1 MPHKEAYQ
9 KPIFYLPKKNVNLQ
23 KWAVI
28 ACDQFTSQPEYW
40 SAVEK
45 FVGDAPSTYHLIL
58 PEAYLETPKAEEH
71 GRKTYELMRE
81 YLNQGLFDQYEG
93 FVYIER
99 NFGSKIRRGL
109 LVNLDLEQYDF
120 NQGSQTLIRAS
131 EGTILDRLP
140 PRIKIREK
148 ALLELPHIMVLI
160 DDRQD
165 ELFSYLSN
173 NKQNY
178 QKIYDFELM
187 QNSGFLKG
195 FLVDNQGE
203 QKVHHIFT
211 SLGDEHAFKEKYIL
225 KDNLP
230 PLIFAV
236 GDGNHSLATAKS
248 IWESIKDH
256 VPADHPARYAMVEIV
271 NIHDESLMFEPV
283 HRVVFNFQGNI
294 FSEMSEYFQNAL
306 EIKEVESFSS
316 LQTIVRSALS
326 AQVIGLAQQ
335 KGLYSIRFLNPNTN
349 LVVGTVQQFLDQLLK
364 KASASSLDYVHGDE
378 VLKDLC
384 MKPNNMGFLLPAM
397 QKNDFF
403 RTVILDGSLPRK
415 TFSMGDAREKR
426 FYLECRKIQ

>member
-1 MPHKEAYQ
+1 
-9 KPIFYLPKKNVNLQ
+9 
-23 KWAVI
+23 
-28 ACDQFTSQPEYW
+28 
-40 SAVEK
+40 
-45 FVGDAPSTYHLIL
+45 
-58 PEAYLETPKAEEH
+58 
-71 GRKTYELMRE
+71 
-81 YLNQGLFDQYEG
+81 
-93 FVYIER
+93 
-99 NFGSKIRRGL
+99 
-109 LVNLDLEQYDF
+109 
-120 NQGSQTLIRAS
+120 
-131 EGTILDRLP
+131 
-140 PRIKIREK
+140 
-148 ALLELPHIMVLI
+148 
-160 DDRQD
+160 
-165 ELFSYLSN
+165 
-173 NKQNY
+173 
-178 QKIYDFELM
+178 
-187 QNSGFLKG
+187 
-195 FLVDNQGE
+195 
-203 QKVHHIFT
+203 
-211 SLGDEHAFKEKYIL
+211 
-225 KDNLP
+225 
-230 PLIFAV
+230 
-236 GDGNHSLATAKS
+236 
-248 IWESIKDH
+248 
-256 VPADHPARYAMVEIV
+256 
-271 NIHDESLMFEPV
+271 MFEPV